1 MAKAKLELQSNISSN
16 TTDTVQID
24 PSVIHSSNEIQLQTI
39 DKKVNRITWWRK
51 LIFAGPGTFV
61 AIGYI
66 DPGNWAT
73 DLTGGS
79 YAGYALLSI
88 VLASSLVAMLLQIM
102 SARLGIA
109 TGKDLAEISQETWPQ
124 FAWVSW
130 IAAELAIIATD
141 LAEVLGSAIALK
153 LLFSIPLAI
162 GVVLTVF
169 DVLLI
174 LALDRRG
181 SHLLERII
189 VSSLFIIMCGFIYEL
204 ALAQPTI
211 SEVLRGFIP
220 TTNLIFDSK
229 LLYLAIGVVGATV
242 MPHNLYLHSSLALK
256 SWPNN
261 DKCQAASLATF
272 NTIVSLGGAMLLN
285 SALVILA
292 ASVFHHAGQTNVAE
306 ITDAHR
312 LLTPL
317 LGTSAAACIF
327 AIMLLA
333 SGQCATIT
341 GTLAGQI
348 VMAGYIR
355 LQMKPWVRRLVT
367 RMMVLIP
374 ALIVILYFGEQSTTN
389 LLISSQIFL
398 SLQLPFAMLSLL
410 MLTSDAQRM
419 GQLVNSTLM
428 WWLGW
433 ISAFIII
440 FANVALIVVTVY

>member
-1 MAKAKLELQSNISSN
+1 MAKTKLELRDDISS
-16 TTDTVQID
+16 TTDTVPID
-24 PSVIHSSNEIQLQTI
+24 ASAIHVVDDRQLPNIT
-39 DKKVNRITWWRK
+39 KKVKQITWWRG
-51 LIFAGPGTFV
+51 LTFAGPGTFV

-73 DLTGGS
+73 DLAGGS

-88 VLASSLVAMLLQIM
+88 VFASSLVAMLLQIM

-109 TGKDLAEISQETWPQ
+109 TGKDLAEISREAWPQ
-124 FAWVSW
+124 FAWPSW

-162 GVVLTVF
+162 GVVLTVL
-169 DVLLI
+169 DVLL
-174 LALDRRG
+174 LLTFDRRG

-189 VSSLFIIMCGFIYEL
+189 ASFLFIIMCGFIYEL
-204 ALAQPTI
+204 ALAQPVI
-211 SEVLRGFIP
+211 REVLRGFIP
-220 TTNLIFDSK
+220 TTDLVLDPR

-242 MPHNLYLHSSLALK
+242 MPHNLYLHSSLVLQRW
-256 SWPNN
+256 SGE
-261 DKCQAASLATF
+261 DKGKAASLATS

-292 ASVFHHAGQTNVAE
+292 ASVFHHAGRVDVAE
-306 ITDAHR
+306 IANAHH

-317 LGTSAAACIF
+317 LGTSAAALVF

-341 GTLAGQI
+341 GTLAGQV
-348 VMAGYIR
+348 VMAGYLR
-355 LQMKPWVRRLVT
+355 LQMKPWIRRLIT

-374 ALIVILYFGEQSTTN
+374 ALIAILYFGEGSTTN
-389 LLISSQIFL
+389 LLISSQVFL

-410 MLTSDAQRM
+410 VLTSDVKRM
-419 GQLVNSTLM
+419 EKLVNSTWM
-428 WWLGW
+428 WCLGW
-433 ISAFIII
+433 ISALIII
-440 FANVALIVVTVY
+440 FANIALIVAIMR